1 MAREPPCVL
10 VTRQHVMHMKCSV
23 SRRCGDSE
31 ATKIQCLGTVCQEPR
46 GANTC
51 TGKRNLECLRIKK
64 VGIIL
69 AKRGL
74 MFNYGH
80 QLGQQGDTAGP
91 FSTVRPRAEGL

>member
-1 MAREPPCVL
+1 MYVL

-31 ATKIQCLGTVCQEPR
+31 ATKIQCLGTVCQEAR

-64 VGIIL
+64 VGIFWLSGGSCSTMGTSWVSREIL
-69 AKRGL
+69 QAL
-74 MFNYGH
+74 SP
-80 QLGQQGDTAGP
+80 Q
-91 FSTVRPRAEGL
+91 